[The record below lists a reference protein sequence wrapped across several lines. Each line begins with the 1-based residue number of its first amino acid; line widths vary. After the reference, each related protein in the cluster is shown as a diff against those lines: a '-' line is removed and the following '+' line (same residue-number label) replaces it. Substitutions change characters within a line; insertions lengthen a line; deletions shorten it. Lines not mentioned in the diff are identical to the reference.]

1 MMKLLTCAMLLSAFS
16 HPCFAQASSDRSR
29 QAVEACL
36 AQCASSDASCRRVC
50 PVTFSG
56 PCLTSCDARGQACR
70 QSCERR

>member
-1 MMKLLTCAMLLSAFS
+1 MIKLLTGGMLLAFC
-16 HPCFAQASSDRSR
+16 HACFAQASGERSR

-56 PCLTSCDARGQACR
+56 PCLTNCDARVQTCR
-70 QSCERR
+70 QSCQPR